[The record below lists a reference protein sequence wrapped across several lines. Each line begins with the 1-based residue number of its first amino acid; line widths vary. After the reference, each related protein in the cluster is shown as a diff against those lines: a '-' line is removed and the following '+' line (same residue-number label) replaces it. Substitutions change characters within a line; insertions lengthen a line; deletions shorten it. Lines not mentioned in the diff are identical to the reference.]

1 MTKKLFFLSFCILT
15 MLSCGGGSKSK
26 EQIQSEINE
35 LHSRINTL
43 EQEIPRTQWY
53 IDNDA
58 NPNNTD
64 LEGQIKEM
72 KNNLRDY
79 KIQLDELNRQL
90 VNAK

>member
-1 MTKKLFFLSFCILT
+1 MSKKYILLLFSIVSL
-15 MLSCGGGSKSK
+15 LSCGGGTKSK
-26 EQIQSEINE
+26 EEIQKEINE

-43 EQEIPRTQWY
+43 ESEIPKTQWY

-64 LEGQIKEM
+64 LEGQIREM